1 MNFNKLV
8 IENFGLFEGKNIF
21 DLSLK
26 KDTSDPGR
34 RHKKTII
41 LFGGKN
47 GAGKTTIFEAFKL
60 CLYGSSLDQFRWKK
74 TDYLEYIRKKIHRN
88 PYQILQPVSAAISL
102 EFEYS
107 RLGNKDNYK
116 IERRWHIS
124 DKNIDEQFLIY
135 VNGSLFEDLDNLHW
149 QDFIRE
155 IIPIGISNLFFFDGE
170 QIQSLADDS
179 TDEQRLKNSFYS
191 LLGLDVVDRLASDLA
206 IHISRNEKHN
216 DEKFVKKIDEL
227 YLERQKFEEEISQL
241 VQDGGDLRN
250 KLENRRKRIEE
261 IQQKISSEGG
271 AFAKKRDKLD
281 EDKNALSTRISQIE
295 EEIRQSANGVL
306 PFAIVPKYCKSLGD
320 RILKEQMMSRNLE
333 YGKKQNELLSSLKN
347 EIADSI
353 NNIHISNLERK
364 NFSSFSKSDKRELIK
379 IINKV
384 IDNALYSNDS
394 QNSDGLSTTTIKI
407 INHLS
412 TIEQNRILHHI
423 EEALTIGDKI
433 KNLSQEL
440 ESTTIKLQKVESTL
454 KQAPKDDVIGP
465 LVDQLTTINQEIGQF
480 QTMIRQIDEKIS
492 SLRYKQKIVDSQL
505 QQISSDQ
512 KDFEIKNRGLKLA
525 FKIREALKDYEK
537 QTKKERIIQ
546 LEESLLDCL
555 NELLHKEIFH
565 KVKIDPELFT
575 VSLFDKA
582 DNMIIKDQLSLGEK
596 QIYAI
601 AMLWALA
608 RSSGKPLPFIIDTPL
623 GRLDSDHRLNL
634 VQSFFPFASHQV
646 IIFSTDTEIDRE
658 YFDDLSEYISHSYRL
673 KYSSKSGSSEVEEGY
688 FWNNDDESV
697 REEKVTKSY
706 RPQNN
711 SNNSSKNDYHD
722 DDANMI
728 DKIDSNINNI
738 VQEIGK
744 PLPVNAKINYQ
755 ESFD

>member
-8 IENFGLFEGKNIF
+8 IENFGLFEGKNVF

-26 KDTSDPGR
+26 KDFSDQNQ

-60 CLYGSSLDQFRWKK
+60 CLYGSSLDQFRWKR

-107 RLGNKDNYK
+107 RLGNKDNYR

-124 DKNIDEQFLIY
+124 DKSIAEQFLIF
-135 VNGSLFEDLDNLHW
+135 VNDNPFEDLDNLHW

-191 LLGLDVVDRLASDLA
+191 LLGLDIVDRLQSDLA
-206 IHISRNEKHN
+206 IHMSRSEKQN

-227 YLERQKFEEEISQL
+227 YLQRQIFEEEISRL
-241 VQDGGDLRN
+241 VQNRGDFNN
-250 KLENRRKRIEE
+250 KLENRRKKIEE

-271 AFAKKRDKLD
+271 SFAKKRDKLD
-281 EDKNALSTRISQIE
+281 EDKNALNMRINQIE
-295 EEIRQSANGVL
+295 EEILQSAFGAL
-306 PFAIVPKYCKSLGD
+306 PFAIVPGYCKSLRE
-320 RILKEQMMSRNLE
+320 RILKEQVISKNRE
-333 YGKKQNELLSSLKN
+333 YDKKYKDLLSSLRNKIVN
-347 EIADSI
+347 S
-353 NNIHISNLERK
+353 ISNINISDSEEK
-364 NFSSFSKSDKRELIK
+364 SFISLSKVDKKKLIK
-379 IINKV
+379 IIDKAFDETLYDNDYQNGNGIPTKIQI
-384 IDNALYSNDS
+384 ID
-394 QNSDGLSTTTIKI
+394 
-407 INHLS
+407 HLS
-412 TIEQNRILHHI
+412 PIEQNRILHHI
-423 EEALTIGDKI
+423 DEALTIGDKV
-433 KNLSQEL
+433 KKLSQEL
-440 ESTTIKLQKVESTL
+440 ESSTIKLQKVESTL
-454 KQAPKDDVIGP
+454 KKAPDDDIMGP
-465 LVDQLTTINQEIGQF
+465 LVEQLTTTNQEIGQF
-480 QTMIRQIDEKIS
+480 QTMIKQIDEKVS

-505 QQISSDQ
+505 KQTSSEQ
-512 KDFEIKNRGLKLA
+512 KEFEQKSRGLKLA

-546 LEESLLDCL
+546 LEDSLLDCL
-555 NELLHKEIFH
+555 NELLHKEIFY

-582 DNMIIKDQLSLGEK
+582 DNMISKDQLSLGEK

-608 RSSGKPLPFIIDTPL
+608 RASGKPLPFIIDTPL
-623 GRLDSDHRLNL
+623 GRLDSGHRLNL

-646 IIFSTDTEIDRE
+646 IVFSTDTEIDRE
-658 YFDDLSEYISHSYRL
+658 YFSDLSEYISHSYRL
-673 KYSSKSGSSEVEEGY
+673 EYKNKTGSTQVEEGY
-688 FWNNDDESV
+688 FWNDDLK
-697 REEKVTKSY
+697 REKVTKASEF
-706 RPQNN
+706 RHNKSTNKDNDNMAMPKRTNN
-711 SNNSSKNDYHD
+711 HTNN
-722 DDANMI
+722 M
-728 DKIDSNINNI
+728 
-738 VQEIGK
+738 VQSFGRI
-744 PLPVNAKINYQ
+744 LPVKTKPSHKEGIN
-755 ESFD
+755 